1 MVMFNSYVSLPGR
14 VWSLPHHSSSKDSR
28 GVPHASQGESRRVHV
43 PTPRGFDRRTV
54 WKNVSGELPWDFTR
68 KNMWKERSK
77 HMKNDD
83 VTSKHMEKKHSLE
96 TKMRSSPVNMWK
108 QMRISPVNML
118 ETYDNFTSKH
128 VTFSPV
134 NTWTIIWGYHQ

>member
-1 MVMFNSYVSLPGR
+1 MSAVNCRGISPG
-14 VWSLPHHSSSKDSR
+14 KTCEKN
-28 GVPHASQGESRRVHV
+28 GANI
-43 PTPRGFDRRTV
+43 
-54 WKNVSGELPWDFTR
+54 WKMMISPVNI
-68 KNMWKERSK
+68 WK
-77 HMKNDD
+77 
-83 VTSKHMEKKHSLE
+83 KKHSLE